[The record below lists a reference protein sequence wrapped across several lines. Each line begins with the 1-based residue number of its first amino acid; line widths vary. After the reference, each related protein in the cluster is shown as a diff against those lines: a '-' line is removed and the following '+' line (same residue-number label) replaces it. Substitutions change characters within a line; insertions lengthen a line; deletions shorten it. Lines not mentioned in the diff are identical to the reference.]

1 MSSEQAAQGSSANAI
16 KTETAE
22 NRHDTADFVLRDVS
36 FAGGYG
42 RSVFRSMH
50 YAFRPYYSWMMVLIV
65 VGMAGRFL
73 VLLSSWIAGIWVD
86 SLRHLPGAAG
96 RSVPTF
102 FSGYDSLDYLRLMAI
117 LAGLSF
123 VLNVLYRVP
132 FTRTGVKGASRIYDA
147 VTAHTS
153 RLPQGFFDRTP
164 VGRIISR
171 FSSDYGAV
179 LRMAGGPLG
188 EFMVI
193 IFDLVLLCFFISA
206 TSIAL
211 LPVVLFTVVL
221 NYLVYRLNRNG
232 LRDSRRNMSLKR
244 GPSIAHFAET
254 SQGHAT
260 IRLFGK
266 TISFEQRF
274 MALVQDYMD
283 SRLDAARAVQRFSF
297 GMVAATASLLL
308 ITAAIGLWL
317 FDRGSLS
324 LGQFAL
330 SFTYVTIL
338 SATTQQF
345 FDYLGRFDEA
355 LTGIERLGEYLGIKR
370 EPGSQYGSLAEG
382 ASGLSS
388 GSHSSMQIA
397 SSGIEVVG
405 LKFRYAPQLPRVLGG
420 ESGIN
425 LSIQS
430 GEKFGVVGRT
440 GSGKSS
446 FLNALYYLYPF
457 ESGFIAA
464 CGKVPEHVPQDDVA
478 QLLRGNAKSVGLGPE
493 QLAFERLAQYRR
505 QMALIAQDPVLFRGN
520 LADNLRVSGKA
531 VTVEQMEAAL
541 DAVGLGDWF
550 VSLSPTGT
558 SAHRLEYAI
567 SESGANLSAGQRQLV
582 CMARAL
588 LEDSPILVMDEATS
602 FVDPRSE
609 EKLMLA
615 AQTLLARKTQVRV
628 AHRISTLEDCD
639 RILWLEQGEIHAL
652 GPASEVLRSFR
663 NEGKR
668 HG

>member
-1 MSSEQAAQGSSANAI
+1 MKGENKSQGAQPADS
-16 KTETAE
+16 
-22 NRHDTADFVLRDVS
+22 DFVLRDVS

-42 RSVFRSMH
+42 RSVYRSMH
-50 YAFRPYYSWMMVLIV
+50 YAFRPYYLFMLLLV
-65 VGMAGRFL
+65 VIGLAGRLL
-73 VLLSSWIAGIWVD
+73 VLMSSWVAGLWVD
-86 SLRHLPGAAG
+86 SLRHVEGAGA
-96 RSVPTF
+96 RSVPAF
-102 FSGYDSLDYLRLMAI
+102 LSNYGSLDYLRLMGVM
-117 LAGLSF
+117 AGISF
-123 VLNVLYRVP
+123 VLNVVYRVP

-179 LRMAGGPLG
+179 LRMAGGPFG

-193 IFDLVLLCFFISA
+193 IFDLILLCFFISA

-211 LPVVLFTVVL
+211 LPVVFFTVVL
-221 NYLVYRLNRNG
+221 NFIVYRINRTS
-232 LRDSRRNMSLKR
+232 LRDTRRNMSLKR

-266 TISFEQRF
+266 TTSFEHRF
-274 MALVQDYMD
+274 MSLVQDYMS
-283 SRLDAARAVQRFSF
+283 SRMDAARVVQRFSF
-297 GMVAATASLLL
+297 QMVVATASLLL
-308 ITAAIGLWL
+308 VTAAIGLWL
-317 FDRGSLS
+317 FEKGSLS

-338 SATTQQF
+338 SGTTQQF

-355 LTGIERLGEYLGIKR
+355 LTGIERLGEYLAINK
-370 EPGSQYGSLAEG
+370 EPGSEPARSVALVGNSNQPMQAP
-382 ASGLSS
+382 SGNSS
-388 GSHSSMQIA
+388 S
-397 SSGIEVVG
+397 IEIVQ
-405 LKFRYAPQLPRVLGG
+405 LNFRYAPDLPRVLGG
-420 ESGIN
+420 KPGIS
-425 LSIQS
+425 LSINS
-430 GEKFGVVGRT
+430 GEKFGVIGRT

-446 FLNALYYLYPF
+446 LLNALYYLYPF

-464 CGKVPEHVPQDDVA
+464 CGKVPEHVPQDYVTEL
-478 QLLRGNAKSVGLGPE
+478 LLRNERKNGRTESVVHHAPE
-493 QLAFERLAQYRR
+493 SLACYRR
-505 QMALIAQDPVLFRGN
+505 QLSLIAQDPVLFRGR
-520 LADNLRVSGKA
+520 LADNLRVSDKNIS
-531 VTVEQMEAAL
+531 VDEMVAAL
-541 DAVGLGDWF
+541 TAVGLGDWL
-550 VSLSPTGT
+550 VSLDAAGT
-558 SAHRLEYAI
+558 NEGRLDYGI
-567 SESGANLSAGQRQLV
+567 SEGGSNLSAGQRQLV

-615 AQTLLARKTQVRV
+615 AQTLLAGKTQVRV

-639 RILWLEQGEIHAL
+639 RILWLEQGEVEAL
-652 GPASEVLRSFR
+652 GPASEVLKSFR
-663 NEGKR
+663 NKGKKN
-668 HG
+668 GKVSE